1 MSIVAI
7 GLNLLLVVLLGAAL
21 TLGWRLNLRLKALRS
36 GQEGFAQ
43 AVAEL
48 NAAARRAEQGLAEL
62 RAASDEASEAL
73 GSRVETART
82 LASRLERLIEAGGP
96 LAAQAPK
103 ADEIY
108 AERRLGALLA
118 SVQQPRSRPE
128 PEPEARIER
137 LAPRRERGRDLELV
151 LDARVPLEDDLFDAP
166 PARTVSA
173 IAKGGRR

>member
-21 TLGWRLNLRLKALRS
+21 TLGWRLNLRLKALRA

-48 NAAARRAEQGLAEL
+48 TAAARRAEQGLADL
-62 RAASDEASEAL
+62 RAASDQASDEL
-73 GSRVETART
+73 GGRVEAARN

-103 ADEIY
+103 ADEKY

-118 SVQQPRSRPE
+118 SVQQPRVRPE
-128 PEPEARIER
+128 PEPEIRAER
-137 LAPRRERGRDLELV
+137 HAPRRERELV
-151 LDARVPLEDDLFDAP
+151 LDTRVDLEDDLFEAP
-166 PARTVSA
+166 PVRTLAA
-173 IAKGGRR
+173 IARGGVR